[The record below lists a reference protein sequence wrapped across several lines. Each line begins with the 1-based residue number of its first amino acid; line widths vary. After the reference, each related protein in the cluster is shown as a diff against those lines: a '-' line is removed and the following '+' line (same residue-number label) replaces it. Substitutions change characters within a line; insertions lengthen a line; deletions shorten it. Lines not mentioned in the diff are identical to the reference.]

1 MRSSR
6 GLLITIVFAICVCVI
21 TFKEFKVLSNK
32 INTDLLNSISTTGS
46 SRYTVNNSK
55 NSMIQIDD
63 NLNFKIDTSS
73 VTNQLDDVF
82 DGFYIDK
89 IIDKMEGK
97 LGNLDF

>member
-21 TFKEFKVLSNK
+21 TLKEFKVLSNK

-46 SRYTVNNSK
+46 GRYTVNNSK

-63 NLNFKIDTSS
+63 NLNFRIDTSS